1 MYDSIDDVKVGSS
14 VACKFKTFTMLD
26 TFGRPPGLSDT
37 PLKGPGEYESLGV
50 IKTRDSE
57 QRLVEVEDTKSKRV
71 FVVSYDDCWDIDDVE
86 WNEPLVTSEE

>member
-50 IKTRDSE
+50 IKTRYSE
-57 QRLVEVEDTKSKRV
+57 QRLVEVEDTKSTRV
-71 FVVSYDDCWDIDDVE
+71 FVVSYDDC
-86 WNEPLVTSEE
+86 